1 MSLLEKFREVTGDGW
16 TTEGLDVQYKVV
28 NRVLY
33 LQCTHGA
40 SDWKQNFKAGHDVYT
55 CSDIPFK
62 AHGGFTELWLSIK
75 DEIEKLDFDA
85 ICGYSEGSAIAV
97 YIHENYFHRKG
108 IEPITWAFGCP
119 RVLYKPSK
127 ELKKRFSN
135 FVRISNF
142 GDIVTM
148 VPLFIMGFR
157 HIGINRILNH
167 CVSKPKGVSWILW
180 LTHHCPEYYQ
190 EELKR
195 E

>member
-1 MSLLEKFREVTGDGW
+1 MSLLEKFLTVTGDGW
-16 TTEGLDVQYKVV
+16 TTEGLDVQYKVID
-28 NRVLY
+28 RVLY
-33 LQCTHGA
+33 FQCTHGK
-40 SDWKQNFKAGHDVYT
+40 SDWIQNFKAGVDVYH

-62 AHGGFTELWLSIK
+62 AHEGFTELWLSVRE
-75 DEIEKLDFDA
+75 EIEKLDFDY
-85 ICGYSEGSAIAV
+85 IVGYSEGAALAV
-97 YIHENYFHRKG
+97 FAHENHLHRKG

-127 ELKKRFSN
+127 ELKNRFSN

-148 VPLFIMGFR
+148 VPLFIMGYH
-157 HIGINRILNH
+157 HIGISKILNH
-167 CVSKPKGVSWILW
+167 AVSKPKGVSLILW
-180 LTHHCPEYYQ
+180 LTHHCPEYYK